1 MVFSIDLTL
10 FIYCFLLE
18 QELFSG
24 CCSPLETLYPVS
36 TTPVEHGSSFPKWH
50 MALGAFK
57 PHSQNSLPPPFFSR
71 TCFFRS
77 TPLRFLCLFLPTG
90 SPIHCPM
97 CVPSPAAIVLCRNT
111 VWAALG
117 NPAPLLCGR
126 TSCLL
131 LLYSFFFSKAGI
143 SIRRRGVNVFPSPKI
158 SELPIEVQR
167 LLLNFLPIINFPKGS
182 CPHDLKRTTT

>member
-24 CCSPLETLYPVS
+24 CCSPLGDLVPCLRDSCGAWVLL
-36 TTPVEHGSSFPKWH
+36 PKWH

-71 TCFFRS
+71 MCFFRS

-111 VWAALG
+111 VWAALVQ
-117 NPAPLLCGR
+117 NLQPCSSTLWKSQLSIAPLFLFLFQSRNFYSKERCE
-126 TSCLL
+126 CL
-131 LLYSFFFSKAGI
+131 S
-143 SIRRRGVNVFPSPKI
+143 
-158 SELPIEVQR
+158 LP
-167 LLLNFLPIINFPKGS
+167 
-182 CPHDLKRTTT
+182 